1 MINNETNDDDLFNSD
16 SDSTPSTPII
26 QHNNTGNT
34 IGQPI
39 SSLTSTQMLKSSTFY
54 FLFAALFC
62 CSFYGNMFYNLYKV
76 IFDYTYII
84 GLGRNDSSAKREVQF
99 RKCEMGGGLKNN

>member
-1 MINNETNDDDLFNSD
+1 MD
-16 SDSTPSTPII
+16 SSSSTPII

-39 SSLTSTQMLKSSTFY
+39 TSLTSTQMLKSSTFY

-76 IFDYTYII
+76 IFGTKIDYTYII
-84 GLGRNDSSAKREVQF
+84 GLGTKR
-99 RKCEMGGGLKNN
+99 